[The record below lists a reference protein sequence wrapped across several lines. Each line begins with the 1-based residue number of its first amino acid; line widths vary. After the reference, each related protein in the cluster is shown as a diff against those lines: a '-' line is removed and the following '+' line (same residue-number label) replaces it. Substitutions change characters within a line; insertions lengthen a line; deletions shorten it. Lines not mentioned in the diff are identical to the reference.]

1 MPACSRTTTRQGSES
16 TQCPTGAVGQ
26 EFTFPCL
33 TAAVLC
39 VPLVLSTVFASAA
52 PADTRRGAGPQN
64 ARFDGRSI
72 DLSKGWGNAQSCV
85 VLTPEVRCF
94 TTHAEAD
101 AFLGYDRASDQV
113 ARTVQAA
120 SCPSGWLCLYNGLD
134 GTGRRLLFRDE
145 YWNNLW
151 EYDFA
156 RKASSVWNDQG
167 CSDVEFSNHS
177 KIRTSTESEK
187 GGP

>member
-1 MPACSRTTTRQGSES
+1 M
-16 TQCPTGAVGQ
+16 
-26 EFTFPCL
+26 
-33 TAAVLC
+33 
-39 VPLVLSTVFASAA
+39 PLVLRTVFASAA

-72 DLSKGWGNAQSCV
+72 DLSKGCGNAQSCV

-101 AFLGYDRASDQV
+101 AFLGYDRASDQA
-113 ARTVQAA
+113 ARTAQAT
-120 SCPSGWLCLYNGLD
+120 SCPSGWLCLYDGLNGA
-134 GTGRRLLFRDE
+134 GRRLQFRDE

-156 RKASSVWNDQG
+156 RKASSVWNNQG
-167 CSDVEFSNHS
+167 CSDGGALDEVPPGNTVEILSCAYYSNLLNWDNRATGVH
-177 KIRTSTESEK
+177 
-187 GGP
+187 G